1 MNILFG
7 SAVTDEIRDKYILLP
22 LDTFYFT
29 AADRQET
36 AYCLI
41 DNISITEL
49 MSVDEQIA
57 QHNEL
62 IEHYQ
67 QGDFDS
73 CRQRIDQLM
82 GQWGGEIDSFYQELI
97 DRIKNRNVDKDNW
110 SPVIVRD

>member
-7 SAVTDEIRDKYILLP
+7 SAVTDDIRDKYILLP
-22 LDTFYFT
+22 LDTIYFT

-41 DNISITEL
+41 DNIPIPEL

-82 GQWGGEIDSFYQELI
+82 GRWGGEVDSFYQELV
-97 DRIKNRNVDKDNW
+97 DRINNGEVNQVDW
-110 SPVIVRD
+110 SPTIVKE

>member
-7 SAVTDEIRDKYILLP
+7 SAVTDDIRDKYILLP

-29 AADRQET
+29 AADRLET

-41 DNISITEL
+41 DNIPIPEL

-57 QHNEL
+57 QHTEL
-62 IEHYQ
+62 IEHYR

-82 GQWGGEIDSFYQELI
+82 GRWGSEVDSFYQELV
-97 DRIKNRNVDKDNW
+97 DRVDSCAADSNDW
-110 SPVIVRD
+110 SPIIVKD